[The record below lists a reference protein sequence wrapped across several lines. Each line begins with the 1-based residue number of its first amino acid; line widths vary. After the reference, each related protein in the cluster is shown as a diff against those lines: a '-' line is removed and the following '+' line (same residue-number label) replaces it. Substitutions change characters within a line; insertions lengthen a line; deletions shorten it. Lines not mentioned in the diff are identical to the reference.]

1 MQEETI
7 LGYNTPMITFNRKPY
22 RLISHTGDLGMT
34 VRGKDRVDLFER
46 AAWAFFDLLVDARR
60 IEPENPLEV
69 SVEAPDREALLVAWL
84 GELLFLFETQKIV
97 LGKFEIETLTDQTL
111 KAIAWGEPFQGEKHR
126 FKRGVKAV
134 TYHQLRIWET
144 PQGWRARVILDI

>member
-1 MQEETI
+1 MQEETA
-7 LGYNTPMITFNRKPY
+7 LGYNTPMTFKRKPY
-22 RLISHTGDLGMT
+22 CLIRHTGDLGMT
-34 VRGKDRVDLFER
+34 VRGQDRIDLFEQ

-60 IEPENPLEV
+60 IEPEKPIAV

-84 GELLFLFETQKIV
+84 GELLVLFETKKIV
-97 LGKFEIETLTDQTL
+97 LGKFEIKTLTDQTL
-111 KAIAWGEPFQGEKHR
+111 KAIAWGEPFQWEKHR
-126 FKRGVKAV
+126 FRRALKAV

>member
-1 MQEETI
+1 LQEETA
-7 LGYNTPMITFNRKPY
+7 LGYNTLMTFKRKPY

-34 VRGKDRVDLFER
+34 VRGKDRIDLFEQ

-60 IEPENPLEV
+60 IESEKPLEV
-69 SVEAPDREALLVAWL
+69 SVDAPDREALLVAWL
-84 GELLFLFETQKIV
+84 GELLFLFETKKIV
-97 LGKFEIETLTDQTL
+97 LGKFEIKSLTDQTL
-111 KAIAWGEPFQGEKHR
+111 KAIAWGEPFQREKHR
-126 FKRGVKAV
+126 FKQAIKAV